1 MTTLA
6 GKFFVAGA
14 ASGPALVL
22 PSPLS
27 FWGGVDPQTGAIIDR
42 TQATC
47 GATLAGKVLVMPSG
61 RGSSSSS
68 SVVAEVIRN
77 GLGPVAF
84 VMQQPD
90 PIITAGAIVAR
101 SLYGIVCPVVTTDIG
116 GISADVTVSISIT
129 PDSSAAIYFASD
141 GISRQT

>member
-1 MTTLA
+1 MTLP
-6 GKFFVAGA
+6 GKFFVAGS

-42 TQATC
+42 TQAAC
-47 GATLAGKVLVMPSG
+47 GARLAGRVLVMPSG

-68 SVVAEVIRN
+68 TVVAEVIRN
-77 GLGPVAF
+77 GLGPVAIL
-84 VMQQPD
+84 MQRPD

-101 SLYGIVCPVVTTDIG
+101 SLYGVICPVVTADIG
-116 GISADVTVSISIT
+116 GIAEAVDISISVN
-129 PDSSAAIYFASD
+129 PDGTAS
-141 GISRQT
+141 ILLR

>member
-1 MTTLA
+1 MTNRP
-6 GKFFVAGA
+6 GKFFLTGNAT
-14 ASGPALVL
+14 GPALVL

-42 TQATC
+42 TQAAC
-47 GATLAGKVLVMPSG
+47 GAKLAGKVLVMPSG

-77 GLGPVAF
+77 RLGPVAF
-84 VMQQPD
+84 VMQRPD

-101 SLYGIVCPVVTTDIG
+101 SLYGIVCPVVTADIG
-116 GISADVTVSISIT
+116 GISDGMAISISAL
-129 PDSSAAIYFASD
+129 DDGSAEIVVN
-141 GISRQT
+141 

>member
-1 MTTLA
+1 MKLSGT
-6 GKFFVAGA
+6 FFVSGE

-27 FWGGVDPQTGAIIDR
+27 FWGGVDPQTGAIIDQ
-42 TQATC
+42 TQPAC
-47 GATLAGKVLVMPSG
+47 GTKLAGKILVMPSG

-77 GLGPVAF
+77 GLGPVAI
-84 VMQQPD
+84 VMQRPD

-101 SLYGIVCPVVTTDIG
+101 SLYGIICPVVTAD
-116 GISADVTVSISIT
+116 ISAIANDANLMVSVR
-129 PDSSAAIYFASD
+129 PDGSAEIQI
-141 GISRQT
+141 G